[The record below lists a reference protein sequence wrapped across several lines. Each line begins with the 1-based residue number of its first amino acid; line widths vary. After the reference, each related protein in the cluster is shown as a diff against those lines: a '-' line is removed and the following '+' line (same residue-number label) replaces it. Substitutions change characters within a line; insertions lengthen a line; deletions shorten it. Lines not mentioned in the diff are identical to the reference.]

1 MPERTLNMYVCMSRV
16 LSQVNKKV
24 AVTQVE
30 LKHFFAYTEIFLM
43 LIVIW
48 NTLSIVSLA
57 F

>member
-30 LKHFFAYTEIFLM
+30 LKRFFAYTEIFLM

-48 NTLSIVSLA
+48 NTLS
-57 F
+57 